1 MSQQIELIL
10 PQLYPAQLEVARTCL
25 DQTTKYI
32 VVNGSRQVG
41 KTSMLATIAIY
52 MAMDSKRKKQ
62 IMVVSSTDSQV
73 KEIQQRILEILEPAI
88 KYCVKSYKVQS
99 GDAQIIFYNGNKM
112 LFRSSKSENSLRGFT
127 NSDILIDEF
136 AYCSEEVWSTILAPS
151 MSVAGKYGKAIFCST
166 PFGPNHFQ
174 RFYNMGLKGENGY
187 KSFKI
192 TYKQNPY
199 ADLEHIENQRLM
211 LPIEIFESE
220 YLGIFSDSATVF
232 KNIDLLATIP
242 MQSEPVYGDSY
253 FGGIDFA
260 FKKDYTVFTLFNQLG
275 QMVFYDRFN
284 NIDTKSLVE
293 RIKDVIVK
301 WNPLSVYAE
310 NNNQG
315 LPLIDNLRDAGCYQI
330 EDFNTNTKTKPQI
343 INNLIFAFNKKE
355 INIIN
360 DDIIKDEF
368 KNFGYEISKSGNI
381 SFRANVGHDDLVMAT
396 ALGWA
401 CHKNNLYTGSLI
413 FN

>member
-1 MSQQIELIL
+1 
-10 PQLYPAQLEVARTCL
+10 
-25 DQTTKYI
+25 
-32 VVNGSRQVG
+32 
-41 KTSMLATIAIY
+41 
-52 MAMDSKRKKQ
+52 
-62 IMVVSSTDSQV
+62 
-73 KEIQQRILEILEPAI
+73 
-88 KYCVKSYKVQS
+88 
-99 GDAQIIFYNGNKM
+99 
-112 LFRSSKSENSLRGFT
+112 
-127 NSDILIDEF
+127 
-136 AYCSEEVWSTILAPS
+136 
-151 MSVAGKYGKAIFCST
+151 
-166 PFGPNHFQ
+166 
-174 RFYNMGLKGENGY
+174 
-187 KSFKI
+187 
-192 TYKQNPY
+192 
-199 ADLEHIENQRLM
+199 
-211 LPIEIFESE
+211 
-220 YLGIFSDSATVF
+220 
-232 KNIDLLATIP
+232 